1 MRIIARFSKGKEVR
15 FVSHLDVQR
24 LFGRAFRRAGMPVAY
39 SQGFNPHPVLA
50 FATALAIGVTS
61 DAEWLDVKLER
72 DIPCAAFIQGV
83 NAALP
88 EGFHI
93 LETLEV
99 EEKLPSLTAL
109 LSGANYTIIFDGN
122 LDEVQLQTALETL
135 LSGPITITKRTKGGM
150 KPVDIRPQVLS
161 AEFGHTDENQLSL
174 KLNGVLN
181 ASGSL
186 NPDVFMQELF
196 SRAGSGMNYRI
207 NRDAVLFTN
216 GRSTPV

>member
-1 MRIIARFSKGKEVR
+1 MRIIARFSKGEEVR

-24 LFGRAFRRAGMPVAY
+24 LFGRAFRRAGTPVAY

-72 DIPCAAFIQGV
+72 DIPCAAFIQSV

-88 EGFHI
+88 EGFRI
-93 LETLEV
+93 LEALEA
-99 EEKLPSLTAL
+99 EEKIPSLTAL
-109 LSGANYTIIFDGN
+109 LSGANYTIVFDGN
-122 LDEVQLQTALETL
+122 PDEAYFQTALETL

-161 AEFGHTDENQLSL
+161 AEFGRTDENQLSL

-186 NPDVFMQELF
+186 NPDVFVQELF
-196 SRAGSGMNYRI
+196 NRARSGMNYRI
-207 NRDAVLFTN
+207 NRDAVLFTS